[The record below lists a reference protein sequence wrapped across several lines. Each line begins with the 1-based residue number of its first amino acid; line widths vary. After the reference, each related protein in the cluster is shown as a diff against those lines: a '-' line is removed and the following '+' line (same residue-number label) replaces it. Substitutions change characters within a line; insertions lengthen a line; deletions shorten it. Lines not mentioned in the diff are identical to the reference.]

1 MKVIR
6 GFLIATFASVGL
18 WSQAAEPSKLEFEVA
33 SIRPSGPLVPGE
45 LSIGLHIDGA
55 QIRGRYFSL
64 KDYLGMA
71 YKLKNYQITG
81 PDWIASDRFDIT
93 AKLPDGAKADQ
104 VPEMLQSLLLSRF
117 QIKMHRETKPFP
129 VYGLLVG
136 KGGLKMEALK
146 PDADVD
152 GDGAKAVDVTASGA
166 RGGVSVN
173 LGKGSSFSLADNK
186 VVAKKLTM
194 IAFADL
200 LSRFEDRPVVD
211 MTEVKGSYDLT
222 LEFNPED
229 FRNMMIRSA
238 IAAGVS
244 LPPEALHLLD
254 GASDSGLQTALQTVG
269 LKLEPRKAPI
279 EMLIVDHAEKT
290 PTDN

>member
-1 MKVIR
+1 MVACVAVW
-6 GFLIATFASVGL
+6 GQTAAPAT
-18 WSQAAEPSKLEFEVA
+18 LEFEVA

-55 QIRGRYFSL
+55 QIRGRFFSL

-93 AKLPDGAKADQ
+93 AKLPDGATKAQ
-104 VPEMLQSLLLSRF
+104 VPDMLESLLISRF

-129 VYGLLVG
+129 VYGLVVA

-146 PDADVD
+146 AD
-152 GDGAKAVDVTASGA
+152 GDSDGDTGKGVDVTASGA

-173 LGKGSSFSLADNK
+173 LGKGSSFSMVNDK

-194 IAFADL
+194 TAFADL
-200 LSRFEDRPVVD
+200 LARFEDRPVID
-211 MTEVKGSYDLT
+211 MTDVKGSYDLT

-244 LPPEALHLLD
+244 LPPEALRLLD
-254 GASDSGLQTALQTVG
+254 GASDSGLETALQTVG

-279 EMLIVDHAEKT
+279 EMLVVDHAEKA
-290 PTDN
+290 PTEN